1 MKVIIHVEEEF
12 QCKGIIHGKKTK
24 KAGKSIATF
33 ARMDFTTYLIDKGYF
48 TTIFLDAPLLYFTT

>member
-24 KAGKSIATF
+24 KAGKSIETF
-33 ARMDFTTYLIDKGYF
+33 ARLGFYNLF
-48 TTIFLDAPLLYFTT
+48 N